1 MGGIRQQENED
12 FRITDEMAKELEDH
26 LIQIIKEKTS
36 LEQEQTNHVFWDEF
50 YVDYNDCAGNN
61 DIIKW
66 CRAKEPMETFL
77 QSIDEW
83 YEEGCYDLERDLLDT
98 IKENWESPL
107 GEYEE
112 YEDFICDWVWE
123 HVAYKLPEEHYLNQS
138 VCVNIIV
145 DTGDGKHDFVLN
157 DVYPHYN
164 GKYGDI
170 VPEEASVLWLVRQQ
184 GFTKRQLN
192 QALRQQ
198 QFNGSRLLESVRVE
212 INNCTTH
219 MNALAFFI
227 EMDVRTLLH
236 LQKLLNQRKKGRG
249 FRTGKLIL
257 NKSAHC
263 GLYDAWSGAGSV
275 LEIELERD
283 VELPLSLVDSI
294 LPDGG
299 RGYAVS
305 DIYGMCS
312 SFWTPELKQ
321 VA

>member
-1 MGGIRQQENED
+1 MGGMKQYQSD
-12 FRITDEMAKELEDH
+12 FQITDEMAKELENH
-26 LIQIIKEKTS
+26 LIQIIREKSS
-36 LEQEQTNHVFWDEF
+36 LEQDQTNHVFWDEY
-50 YVDYNDCAGNN
+50 YVDYNDYASNN

-66 CRAKEPMETFL
+66 CRAKEPMEAFL

-83 YEEGCYDLERDLLDT
+83 YAEGCYELERNLLDT
-98 IKENWESPL
+98 IEENWESLL

-112 YEDFICDWVWE
+112 YEDFIRDWVWE
-123 HVAYKLPEEHYLNQS
+123 HVAYKLPEEHYLNQR

-145 DTGDGKHDFVLN
+145 DTGDGKYDFVLN

-164 GKYGDI
+164 GKYGDV
-170 VPEEASVLWLVRQQ
+170 VPEEASLLWLVRQQ

-192 QALRQQ
+192 QALRQKQ
-198 QFNGSRLLESVRVE
+198 YNGSRLLESIRVE

-227 EMDVRTLLH
+227 ETDIRTLLH
-236 LQKLLNQRKKGRG
+236 LQKLLNQPKKGKGSRSS
-249 FRTGKLIL
+249 KLIL
-257 NKSAHC
+257 SKSARC
-263 GLYDAWSGAGSV
+263 GLYDAWNGAGSV
-275 LEIELERD
+275 LEIALERD
-283 VELPLSLVDSI
+283 VELPLALVDSI

-299 RGYAVS
+299 RGYSVG
-305 DIYGMCS
+305 DIYGMCR